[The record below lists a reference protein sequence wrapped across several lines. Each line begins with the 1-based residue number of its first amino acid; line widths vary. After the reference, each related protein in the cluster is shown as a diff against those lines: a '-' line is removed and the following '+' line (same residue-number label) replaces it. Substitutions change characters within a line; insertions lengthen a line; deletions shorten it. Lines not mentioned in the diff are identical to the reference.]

1 MAQIHRFRLR
11 PFAIAIAATLSTP
24 SVIFAQAS
32 NKDAASGEPVLS
44 EVVVPAGAERADGPV
59 QGYRAT
65 RSSTFTKTD
74 TPLREVP
81 ASITVV
87 PADLMKDQGMQSM
100 SDVFRYVPGATSHQ
114 GEGNRDQVVIRGNS
128 TTADFYVDGVRDD
141 AQVFRDLYNL
151 ERVEVLKGPAG
162 MIFGR
167 GGGGGVVNRVTKR
180 PVFETIRDASVTVGS
195 YSQFRGTFDL
205 GGKASD
211 GAGWRLNGIYENS
224 DGFRNGF
231 ELERY
236 AVNPTLT
243 LNLSAQTSLT
253 LGYEH
258 LWDYRTADRG
268 IPSSS
273 GSPYDTDRR
282 TFFGN
287 SDQSHA
293 RNVIDGLYAV
303 LNHDFGGGWTLR
315 NTTRYTDYDKYYQNV
330 YPGSAVNAAGNLTI
344 SAYNNSNKRQNFF
357 NQTDFT
363 KKFSAAGWDH
373 TLLFGFELGAQD
385 SANKRNT
392 GFFGAGG
399 AAIGATVAGTNPF
412 AIATT
417 FRPNGADADNKVKS
431 DVAAVYIQDQIAF
444 SKEWKAIVGLR
455 YDAFKVRFDDQR
467 TLVPET
473 DLSRTDRAPS
483 PRAGLIWMPNAVSTY
498 YVSYSYAFLPS
509 GEQLSLAPTTSEL
522 APEKAKNYEI
532 GARWDIRP
540 KLTLST
546 AIFRTDRTD
555 VKVTDPSNPGS
566 FVKTGQQRVDGVEI
580 GLHGEIA
587 NWWSVYGGY
596 AYMDGRVLKPI
607 TSGTTA
613 SVAAITPAGNKI
625 GLVPENSFSLWN
637 RFDVGAGWGAG
648 LGLIYQSDYFTSF
661 NNTVKVP
668 GFWRADGAVYYA
680 FNDRST
686 QLALNVEN
694 LFDRKYFPTVD
705 GDNNI
710 TPGAPRTVR
719 LTLSTAF

>member
-1 MAQIHRFRLR
+1 MAEICRFWVVG
-11 PFAIAIAATLSTP
+11 ATLLAP
-24 SVIFAQAS
+24 SVVCAQA
-32 NKDAASGEPVLS
+32 AAPAEATLP
-44 EVVVPAGAERADGPV
+44 EVVVPAAAERAGGAV
-59 QGYRAT
+59 EGYRAT

-87 PADLMKDQGMQSM
+87 PSDLIKDQGMRSM
-100 SDVFRYVPGATSHQ
+100 SDVFRYVPGATWHQ

-167 GGGGGVVNRVTKR
+167 GGAGGLVNRVTKR
-180 PVFETIRDASVTVGS
+180 PVFETIRDASVTLGS
-195 YSQFRGTFDL
+195 YNQFRGTLDL

-211 GAGWRLNGIYENS
+211 AAAWRLNAMYENS

-243 LNLSAQTSLT
+243 LNLNSRTSLT

-268 IPSSS
+268 IPSSN
-273 GSPYDTDRR
+273 GAPYDTNRR

-287 SDQSHA
+287 VDQSHA
-293 RNVIDGLYAV
+293 RNVVDGLYAV
-303 LNHDFGGGWTLR
+303 LDHDFGGGLTLR

-330 YPGSAVNAAGNLTI
+330 YPGSALNAAGNLTI

-363 KKFSAAGWDH
+363 KKLFAAGWDH
-373 TLLFGFELGAQD
+373 TLLFGFELGSQD
-385 SANKRNT
+385 SANRRNT
-392 GFFGAGG
+392 GFFGAAGT
-399 AAIGATVAGTNPF
+399 AIGAIVPGSIPF
-412 AIATT
+412 AIATA
-417 FRPNGADADNKVKS
+417 FRPNATDANNNVKS
-431 DVAAVYIQDQIAF
+431 DVAAAYVQDQIAL

-455 YDAFKVRFDDQR
+455 YDVFKVGFDDR
-467 TLVPET
+467 RSLVAET
-473 DLSRTDRAPS
+473 DLARTDRAAS
-483 PRAGLIWMPNAVSTY
+483 PRAGLIWMPDAVSTY
-498 YVSYSYAFLPS
+498 YISYSYAFLPS
-509 GEQLSLAPTTSEL
+509 GEQLSLAPTTSDL

-540 KLTLST
+540 KLTLLM
-546 AIFRTDRTD
+546 AVFRTDRTD
-555 VKVTDPSNPGS
+555 VKVTDPNNPGS
-566 FVKTGQQRVDGVEI
+566 FVKSGQQRVDGVEI
-580 GLHGEIA
+580 GLQGDVTK
-587 NWWSVYGGY
+587 WWSVYGGY
-596 AYMDGRVLKPI
+596 AYMNGRILKPI

-625 GLVPENSFSLWN
+625 GLVPDNSVALWN
-637 RFDVGAGWGAG
+637 RFDVGGGWGTA

-680 FNDRST
+680 FNDRAT
-686 QLALNVEN
+686 RIALNIEN
-694 LFDRKYFPTVD
+694 LFDKKYFPTVD

-710 TPGAPRTVR
+710 TPGAPLTVR
-719 LTLSTAF
+719 VTLSSAF

>member
-1 MAQIHRFRLR
+1 MARTHRFRLK
-11 PFAIAIAATLSTP
+11 PLAVAIAATLSAPT
-24 SVIFAQAS
+24 VVCAQAPQP
-32 NKDAASGEPVLS
+32 AEATLP
-44 EVVVPAGAERADGPV
+44 EVVVPAQGERAGGPV
-59 QGYRAT
+59 EGYRAT

-87 PADLMKDQGMQSM
+87 PADVMKDQGMQSM
-100 SDVFRYVPGATSHQ
+100 SDVFRYVPGATWHQ

-151 ERVEVLKGPAG
+151 ERAEVLKGPAS

-167 GGGGGVVNRVTKR
+167 GGAGGLVNRVTKR
-180 PVFETIRDASVTVGS
+180 PVFDSLREASVMLGS
-195 YSQFRGTFDL
+195 YSQFRGTLDL

-211 GAGWRLNGIYENS
+211 GAAWRLNAMYENS

-231 ELERY
+231 HLERY
-236 AVNPTLT
+236 AVNPTAT
-243 LNLSAQTSLT
+243 VNLEGRTSLT

-268 IPSSS
+268 IPSFN
-273 GSPYDTDRR
+273 GVPYNTDRA

-287 SDQSHA
+287 PDQSHA
-293 RNVIDGLYAV
+293 RNVVDGLYAV
-303 LNHDFGGGWTLR
+303 LDHDFGGGLTVR

-363 KKFSAAGWDH
+363 KKLTAAGRDH
-373 TLLFGFELGAQD
+373 TLLFGFELGSQD

-392 GFFGAGG
+392 GFFGGAGT
-399 AAIGATVAGTNPF
+399 AIGAIVPVTNPF
-412 AIATT
+412 ALATV
-417 FRPNGADADNKVKS
+417 FRPNATDADNKVKS
-431 DVAAVYIQDQIAF
+431 DTAAAYIQDQIAF

-455 YDAFKVRFDDQR
+455 YDVFKVRFDDHR

-473 DLSRTDRAPS
+473 DLARTDRATS
-483 PRAGLIWMPNAVSTY
+483 PRAGLIWMPNAVSAY
-498 YVSYSYAFLPS
+498 YISYSYAFLPS
-509 GEQLSLAPTTSEL
+509 GEQLSLAPTTSDL

-540 KLTLST
+540 NLTLSS

-555 VKVTDPSNPGS
+555 VKVTDPGNPGS
-566 FVKTGQQRVDGVEI
+566 FVKSGEQRVDGIEI
-580 GLHGEIA
+580 GLQGDIA
-587 NWWSVYGGY
+587 KWWSVYGGY
-596 AYMDGRVLKPI
+596 AYLDGRVLKPI

-625 GLVPENSFSLWN
+625 GLVPENSFALWN
-637 RFDVGAGWGAG
+637 RFDAGGGWGAG

-668 GFWRADGAVYYA
+668 AFWRADGALYYA
-680 FNDRST
+680 FNDRAT
-686 QLALNVEN
+686 RIALNIEN
-694 LFDRKYFPTVD
+694 FLDKKYFPTVD

-710 TPGAPRTVR
+710 TPGAPRTLR
-719 LTLSTAF
+719 LTVSTAF